1 VRVDVDVSD
10 LLKWARY
17 FERIPRESKAAL
29 SRALNTVGHNVAEN
43 MTSYLSDATGLDK
56 HDIANMIAIKEASP
70 DDLEWSLD
78 ATKVMG
84 QSGSRP
90 WENRDTSTFEQQTLV
105 KIVTLEDGHDCDICN
120 EAAEAS
126 PYTLE
131 QIKEMRAKWENFTPS
146 DHGPAPG
153 ERTNLVHPNCR
164 CVLQPWKATQRSFSA
179 SMGGMPPE
187 LMNVKQL
194 SEAVR
199 EELKLILRPG
209 R

>member
-1 VRVDVDVSD
+1 MNIEVDVSD

-17 FERIPRESKAAL
+17 FDKIPRESNAAL
-29 SRALNTVGHNVAEN
+29 ARALNTVGQNVAEN
-43 MTSYLSDATGLDK
+43 MASYLSDATGLNKLDVAEMFEV
-56 HDIANMIAIKEASP
+56 HQASP

-78 ATKVMG
+78 TSRVMG
-84 QSGSRP
+84 QNGSRP
-90 WENRDTSTFEQQTLV
+90 WETRDTTTFDQQTLV
-105 KIVTLEDGHDCDICN
+105 KVVTLEDGHDCDICN
-120 EAAEAS
+120 SVAEES
-126 PYTLE
+126 PYTLA
-131 QIKEMRAKWENFTPS
+131 QISDMRAKWANFTPS

-164 CVLQPWKATQRSFSA
+164 CVLQPWQATQRRFSA

-194 SEAVR
+194 ADAVR
-199 EELKLILRPG
+199 EELTVILRAK